1 MTIITTLC
9 LTLAMNS
16 TISYS
21 YSLLLQCWDEQPEKR
36 PDFSQLLST
45 LSTLLEAVA
54 GYVIFSA
61 SEKENLA
68 AGMSLLYCN
77 STALDSDSKN

>member
-1 MTIITTLC
+1 
-9 LTLAMNS
+9 MNS

-36 PDFSQLLST
+36 PGFSQLVST
-45 LSTLLEAVA
+45 LSTLLEAIA

-61 SEKENLA
+61 SEKEDFA
-68 AGMSLLYCN
+68 AGTSLLYCN

>member
-1 MTIITTLC
+1 
-9 LTLAMNS
+9 MNT

-21 YSLLLQCWDEQPEKR
+21 YSLLLQCWDEQPEER
-36 PDFSQLLST
+36 PDFGQLVST

-68 AGMSLLYCN
+68 ADMSLVYCN

>member
-9 LTLAMNS
+9 LTSVMNS

-21 YSLLLQCWDEQPEKR
+21 YSLMLQCWDEQPEKR
-36 PDFSQLLST
+36 PDFSQLVST
-45 LSTLLEAVA
+45 LSTLLEAIA
-54 GYVIFSA
+54 GYVIFST

-68 AGMSLLYCN
+68 AGTSLLYCN